1 MLTIK
6 DVFLIISI
14 IINAIIFII
23 FLMIMYTDLIPYD
36 ITKRVYK
43 KDLIKIIMD
52 GVYEYINKQKSKYTE
67 KESESSIMTI
77 EEKNDP
83 HLNEIYITVTETVD
97 SRINTISITYAMP
110 KGLMEAPI
118 YELQFIANNK
128 HDEMIFF
135 TSLVKY
141 GFDERISINSKEN
154 NS

>member
-1 MLTIK
+1 MATIK
-6 DVFLIISI
+6 DGIFVCSI
-14 IINAIIFII
+14 IINLAFII
-23 FLMIMYTDLIPYD
+23 ILCLILTDNFYGYN
-36 ITKRVYK
+36 ITKRVDK

-52 GVYEYINKQKSKYTE
+52 GIHEYINKQKSKYTE

-77 EEKNDP
+77 KEKNDS
-83 HLNEIYITVTETVD
+83 HLNEIYITETVD

-141 GFDERISINSKEN
+141 GFGERISINSEEN